1 MIEWNVQNWWKIL
14 SLHDT
19 KIVESHILMKKNIL
33 LIVLLSMLLAGCSEY
48 QKLLKSNDTT
58 LKYKKAIVYYNEEQ
72 YVKAATLFEALIP
85 VFRGTSKAETV
96 AYYMA
101 YCNYGM
107 GDYIT
112 GGYYFRNF
120 IKSFPDSSYAEECL
134 YMSAYCYYMESPKP
148 RLDQTSTQ
156 DAIDALQLYINRYP
170 NSSRIEEGNKL
181 IDELQDKLVNKS
193 YISAR
198 NYFDREKYPSA
209 IIALENAI
217 NDYPGSSYREE
228 LMFML
233 LESRYMYAEK
243 SIDKKQNERY
253 NLAKEEYFAFV
264 DEYPKTKFQKET
276 ERMIKEIETYFEKYK
291 SAKKEK

>member
-1 MIEWNVQNWWKIL
+1 MKKIL
-14 SLHDT
+14 
-19 KIVESHILMKKNIL
+19 L
-33 LIVLLSMLLAGCSEY
+33 LIVLFSTLLVGCSEY

-72 YVKAATLFEALIP
+72 YVKARTLFEELIP

-96 AYYMA
+96 SYYMA

-120 IKSFPDSSYAEECL
+120 SKNFPDSPYAEECM
-134 YMSAYCYYMESPKP
+134 YMSAYCYYKESPKP
-148 RLDQTSTQ
+148 RLDQTSTS

-181 IDELQDKLVNKS
+181 IDELQDKLVYKS
-193 YISAR
+193 YLSAR

-209 IIALENAI
+209 IIALKNAI

-228 LMFML
+228 LLFML
-233 LESRYMYAEK
+233 LNSRYMYANLSE
-243 SIDKKQNERY
+243 DQKQNERY
-253 NLAKEEYFAFV
+253 NMAKEEYFAFV
-264 DEYPKTKFQKET
+264 DEYPKSKFQKDS
-276 ERMIKEIETYFEKYK
+276 ERMINAIEAYFEKEK
-291 SAKKEK
+291 SAKED

>member
-1 MIEWNVQNWWKIL
+1 
-14 SLHDT
+14 
-19 KIVESHILMKKNIL
+19 
-33 LIVLLSMLLAGCSEY
+33 MLLAGCSEY
-48 QKLLKSNDTT
+48 QKLLKSTDTT

-72 YVKAATLFEALIP
+72 YVKAATLFEELVP

-96 AYYMA
+96 SYYMA

-120 IKSFPDSSYAEECL
+120 SKNFPDSPYSEECM
-134 YMSAYCYYMESPKP
+134 YMSAYCYYKESPKP
-148 RLDQTSTQ
+148 RLDQSSTK

-181 IDELQDKLVNKS
+181 IDELQDKLVYKS
-193 YISAR
+193 YLSAR

-217 NDYPGSSYREE
+217 KDYPGSSYREE

-233 LESRYMYAEK
+233 LESRYMYADK
-243 SIDKKQNERY
+243 SIDLKQNERY
-253 NLAKEEYFAFV
+253 NLAKEEYFSFV
-264 DEYPKTKFQKET
+264 DEYPKSKFQKDS
-276 ERMIKEIETYFEKYK
+276 ERMINAIEAYFEKYK
-291 SAKKEK
+291 SAKEDK

>member
-1 MIEWNVQNWWKIL
+1 MFEIDGKFYLCKMQNSRVLIP
-14 SLHDT
+14 
-19 KIVESHILMKKNIL
+19 MKKSLL
-33 LIVLLSMLLAGCSEY
+33 LIVLFSMFLAGCSEY

-58 LKYKKAIVYYNEEQ
+58 LKYKKAIIYYNEEQ
-72 YVKAATLFEALIP
+72 FVKASTLFEELMPI
-85 VFRGTSKAETV
+85 FRGTSKAETV
-96 AYYMA
+96 SYYMA
-101 YCNYGM
+101 YCAYGM

-170 NSSRIEEGNKL
+170 NSSRVEEGNKL
-181 IDELQDKLVNKS
+181 IDELQDKLVYKS
-193 YISAR
+193 YLSAR
-198 NYFDREKYPSA
+198 NYYDREHYPSA
-209 IIALENAI
+209 IIALQNGI
-217 NDYPGSSYREE
+217 KDYPASSYREE

-233 LESRYMYAEK
+233 LQSRFELASK
-243 SIDKKQNERY
+243 SIEEKQHERF

-264 DEYPKTKFQKET
+264 DEYPESQYKKAS
-276 ERMIKEIETYFEKYK
+276 ERMIDEIEAYFGKDK
-291 SAKKEK
+291 SAKEDK

>member
-1 MIEWNVQNWWKIL
+1 
-14 SLHDT
+14 
-19 KIVESHILMKKNIL
+19 MKKSLL
-33 LIVLLSMLLAGCSEY
+33 LIVLFSMFLAGCSEY

-58 LKYKKAIVYYNEEQ
+58 LKYKKAIVYYGEEQ
-72 YVKAATLFEALIP
+72 FVKASTLFEELMPI
-85 VFRGTSKAETV
+85 FRGTSKAETV
-96 AYYMA
+96 SYYMA
-101 YCNYGM
+101 YCAYGM

-112 GGYYFRNF
+112 GGYYFRSF

-170 NSSRIEEGNKL
+170 NSTRIEEGNKL
-181 IDELQDKLVNKS
+181 IDELQDKLVYKS
-193 YISAR
+193 YLSAR
-198 NYFDREKYPSA
+198 NYFDRGHYPSA
-209 IIALENAI
+209 IIALQNAI

-233 LESRYMYAEK
+233 LQSRFEFAILSVDE
-243 SIDKKQNERY
+243 KQNERF

-264 DEYPKTKFQKET
+264 DEYPESKHKKLS
-276 ERMIKEIETYFEKYK
+276 ERMIEEIEAYFGKDK
-291 SAKKEK
+291 SAKEDK